1 MSNMLRSWNV
11 RTTIAALALAL
22 LQNALLQNAA
32 AQTPAAPPLSRD
44 AVIQELVTANHILA
58 NEGVVDAYG
67 HVSVRD
73 PSNPNRLFLA
83 RHMAAGVVTASDI
96 IEYGFDCN
104 PIGAAASAASAGY
117 TERFIH
123 CEIYRARPDVMSVVH
138 AHSPDVIPFTVS
150 TVALK
155 PVYHMAGYIGDGLPI
170 FDIRKATGT
179 NTDMLIRNAALGR
192 QLAQT
197 LGKRP
202 AALMRGHGAVIVA
215 ESLHVV
221 VGRAYYLNMNA
232 RLQWQAMSLGGP
244 VTYLTPDEA
253 KMAGTQ
259 DGFERAWDLWKS
271 KVTK

>member
-1 MSNMLRSWNV
+1 MSRMSRSW
-11 RTTIAALALAL
+11 RASIAVSTLGFALL
-22 LQNALLQNAA
+22 LQNAP
-32 AQTPAAPPLSRD
+32 AQTAKPPDSPVWTL
-44 AVIQELVTANHILA
+44 IEELVTANHILA

-73 PSNPNRLFLA
+73 PRNPNRLYLA

-96 IEYGFDCN
+96 IEYDLDCN
-104 PIGAAASAASAGY
+104 PVGAAASTGY

-123 CEIYRARPDVMSVVH
+123 CEIYRARPDVMAVIH

-150 TVALK
+150 TVPLK

-179 NTDMLIRNAALGR
+179 NTDMLIRNADLGR
-192 QLAQT
+192 KLAQT
-197 LGKRP
+197 LGKKP

-232 RLQWQAMSLGGP
+232 RLQLQAMSLGGP
-244 VTYLTPDEA
+244 VTYLTAEEA
-253 KMAGTQ
+253 DKAGAQ
-259 DGFERAWDLWKS
+259 DGFERAWDFWRS
-271 KVTK
+271 KVGK

>member
-1 MSNMLRSWNV
+1 MINMSRSWKA
-11 RTTIAALALAL
+11 RTFIAALTLAFL
-22 LQNALLQNAA
+22 KSAS
-32 AQTPAAPPLSRD
+32 AQTPAAPPPARE
-44 AVIQELVTANHILA
+44 AVIEELVIANHILA

-73 PSNPNRLFLA
+73 PRNPDHLFLA
-83 RHMAAGVVTASDI
+83 RHMAAGVVNAADI
-96 IEYGFDCN
+96 IEYDLDCN

-123 CEIYRARPDVMSVVH
+123 CEVYRARPDVMSVVH

-155 PVYHMAGYIGDGLPI
+155 PVYHMAGYIADGLPI

-179 NTDMLIRNAALGR
+179 NTDMLIRNAAIAR

-197 LGKRP
+197 LGKKP

-215 ESLHVV
+215 ESLHVA

-244 VTYLTPDEA
+244 VTYLTMEEA
-253 KMAGTQ
+253 KMAGAQ
-259 DGFERAWDLWKS
+259 DGFERAWDFWKS

>member
-1 MSNMLRSWNV
+1 
-11 RTTIAALALAL
+11 
-22 LQNALLQNAA
+22 
-32 AQTPAAPPLSRD
+32 
-44 AVIQELVTANHILA
+44 
-58 NEGVVDAYG
+58 
-67 HVSVRD
+67 
-73 PSNPNRLFLA
+73 
-83 RHMAAGVVTASDI
+83 MAAGVVTASDI
-96 IEYGFDCN
+96 IEYDFDCN
-104 PIGAAASAASAGY
+104 PVGASASAASAGY

-123 CEIYRARPDVMSVVH
+123 CEIYRARPDIMAVVH

-150 TVALK
+150 SVTLK

-179 NTDMLIRNAALGR
+179 STDMLIRSSPLGR

-197 LGKRP
+197 LGKKP

-232 RLQWQAMSLGGP
+232 HLQWQAISLGGA
-244 VTYLTPDEA
+244 VTYLTADEA
-253 KMAGTQ
+253 KMAGAQ
-259 DGFERAWDLWKS
+259 DGFERAWDFWKS